1 MQCAIKATAFKISIF
16 FSFINSTDP
25 MKNQWFVIFLTLL
38 ISAICIFFLSF
49 SFVTRSVEAD
59 AEAFA
64 TSAEGVVD
72 YDKKQNYL
80 DSMWTVE
87 SYNLLGA
94 SFTYGDLK
102 EKELALGLDLQGG
115 MHLTLEVSPV
125 EILVALSGDSQNPQ
139 FREALKNTQAQQAQS
154 QQRFTEDF
162 FSEYEKIAGAGKLA
176 EVFVNAANRDKIDYK
191 SSDDDI
197 KDFIRGEV
205 NGAIDRAEQ
214 IIRTRIDKFGVT
226 QPNIQRVQGTGRVQ
240 VELPGVNNPERVRKL
255 LQGVAKLEFWE
266 VYNAQEY
273 IPFVQAANDFW
284 VKKTKS
290 ESQLAELTPDAA
302 QEGDSTAT
310 EEAAPEEQ
318 PTADEGDDL
327 FLEDTPAN
335 GDFTALADAD
345 SAAQA
350 AADSAQLA
358 QQFSPLLTKMVRFQN
373 GGADLVYAGT
383 DTAEINKIITDPGV
397 KTQMPKN
404 VRFAWTVKPIVEDAG
419 RSLYQLYV
427 LKGNTGGKASLG
439 GDVVVDATQ
448 QFDDRGRPDISMKM
462 NVKGAKAWRKLTGEN
477 VGRQVAIVLDDY
489 VYSAP
494 VVQGEIAGGNSSIS
508 GSFTIDEAKDL
519 ANILKAGKLP
529 APTRIVEEAV
539 VGPSL
544 GVEAQNQGLLSIG
557 VGLALVVVFMIA
569 YYAKGGMVA
578 NVALLVNLFFIF
590 GILANLN
597 AALTLPGIAGIVL
610 TIGMS
615 IDANVLIFERIRE
628 EMESK
633 GLILAIKDG
642 YNRAFITIVDANLT
656 TFLTAIFLYVFG
668 LGPIKGFAIT
678 LMVGIACSF
687 FTAVWVTRVII
698 TWMTRKG
705 EDSGVSFKSGLSRN
719 LLKDM
724 DVKFMA
730 KRKMAYS
737 ISGAIIAV
745 GLVLM
750 FTTGLTLG
758 VDFQGGRS
766 YVVQFSEAVSPT
778 EIKIAVDAKLGSSEV
793 KAYDTDNKVKIT
805 TPYLTEDES
814 SEADEKVL
822 SAVMAGLDQFQN
834 LKPEIVSSS
843 KVGAT
848 IADDIQGASQIAV
861 IFSLI
866 VLFLYILVRF
876 RGWEFGLGAVAALFH
891 DTLFVL
897 SMFAIANAAGV
908 SFEIDQVF
916 VAAMLTIIGYSIN
929 DTVVVFDRVRE
940 FLTER
945 GGRSVEDTFNAS
957 ISSTL
962 SRTVITSVTTL
973 LVVLI
978 LFIFGGEV
986 LRGFSFA
993 LLIGV
998 LVGTYSSIFIATP
1011 VVLDAAGKRLAKKL
1025 EVQKPAVE
1033 TEEEAKA

>member
-1 MQCAIKATAFKISIF
+1 
-16 FSFINSTDP
+16 

-64 TSAEGVVD
+64 TSAEGTVD
-72 YDKKQNYL
+72 YDKKQDYL

-139 FREALKNTQAQQAQS
+139 FREALKNTQANQGQS
-154 QQRFTEDF
+154 QQRFTEGF
-162 FSEYEKIAGAGKLA
+162 FSQYEKIAGEGKLA

-191 SSDDDI
+191 SSDADI
-197 KDFIRGEV
+197 KDFIRNEV

-240 VELPGVNNPERVRKL
+240 VELPGVNNPARVRKL

-290 ESQLAELTPDAA
+290 ESQLAELSPDAA
-302 QEGDSTAT
+302 PTQEGDSTAT
-310 EEAAPEEQ
+310 AETEEQ
-318 PTADEGDDL
+318 PEEEGDDL
-327 FLEDTPAN
+327 FLEDDAAS
-335 GDFTALADAD
+335 GDTTALADAD

-350 AADSAQLA
+350 AADSAKMA
-358 QQFSPLLTKMVRFQN
+358 EQFSPLFTKMVRFQN

-383 DTAEINKIITDPGV
+383 DTAQINKIINDPGV
-397 KTQMPKN
+397 KAQMPKN

-439 GDVVVDATQ
+439 GDVVVDASQ
-448 QFDDRGRPDISMKM
+448 QFDERGRPDIAMQM

-494 VVQGEIAGGNSSIS
+494 VVQGEISGGRSSIS
-508 GSFTIDEAKDL
+508 GSFTIEEAKDL

-557 VGLALVVVFMIA
+557 IGLALVVVFMIA
-569 YYAKGGMVA
+569 YYAKGGVVA

-633 GLILAIKDG
+633 GLLLAIKDG

-687 FTAVWVTRVII
+687 FTAVWLTRVII

-705 EDSGVSFKSGLSRN
+705 EDSGVNFETGLSRSLFKN
-719 LLKDM
+719 K
-724 DVKFMA
+724 DVKFMG
-730 KRKMAYS
+730 KRKMVYG
-737 ISGAIIAV
+737 ISGVVIAV

-778 EIKIAVDAKLGSSEV
+778 EIKIAVDEKLGSSEV

-822 SAVMAGLDQFQN
+822 NAVMSGLDKYQN
-834 LKPEIVSSS
+834 LKPEVVSSS

-861 IFSLI
+861 IFSLV

-908 SFEIDQVF
+908 AFEIDQVF

-945 GGRSVEDTFNAS
+945 AGRSVEDTFNAS

-1011 VVLDAAGKRLAKKL
+1011 VVLDVAGKRLAKKL
-1025 EVQKPAVE
+1025 EAQKPAVE
-1033 TEEEAKA
+1033 TEEKEAKA